1 MWSIKGH
8 FKVMVLKRGSS
19 SNGKKLSYILFRLS
33 KLNPFYTHNLQT
45 FKIKIYR
52 NDKTLMPVDYT
63 TFAELSKMI
72 NSYDSRP

>member
-1 MWSIKGH
+1 ME
-8 FKVMVLKRGSS
+8 
-19 SNGKKLSYILFRLS
+19 KKLSYILFRLS

-63 TFAELSKMI
+63 TFAELLK
-72 NSYDSRP
+72 